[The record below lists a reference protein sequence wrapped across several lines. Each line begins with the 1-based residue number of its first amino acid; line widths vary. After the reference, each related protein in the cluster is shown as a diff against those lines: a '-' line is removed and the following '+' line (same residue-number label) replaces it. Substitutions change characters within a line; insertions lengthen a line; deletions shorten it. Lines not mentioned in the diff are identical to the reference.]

1 MLNLAVKNVSTNS
14 MFVDKIQFENNHPDL
29 LVVQDLNYVIPK
41 TAKPVEE
48 KKRPDQKTVEEV
60 KTSLFTDSSV
70 FQQLDIRSYMYLIK
84 TIDPNYKLDNSKSHE
99 LGFITILWRNYFGD

>member
-1 MLNLAVKNVSTNS
+1 

-70 FQQLDIRSYMYLIK
+70 F
-84 TIDPNYKLDNSKSHE
+84 
-99 LGFITILWRNYFGD
+99 